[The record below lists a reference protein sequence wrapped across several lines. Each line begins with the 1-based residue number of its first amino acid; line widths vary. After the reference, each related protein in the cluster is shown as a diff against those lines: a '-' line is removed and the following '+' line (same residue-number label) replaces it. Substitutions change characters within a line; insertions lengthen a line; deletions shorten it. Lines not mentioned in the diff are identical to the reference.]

1 MLSLEDPQWKTDKG
15 GRRELY
21 DVSRPLRKLM
31 AGEPPAPILDELT
44 DALHHQGDVDSASY
58 AAVAYRLEHAGLSSI
73 WHVFALLFTIGLAGT
88 IRNLR
93 LRLKVTIELSRSFRL
108 W

>member
-93 LRLKVTIELSRSFRL
+93 LRLKVTI
-108 W
+108 